1 MRPGAEI
8 VTKHPEQPLVRFTP
22 RPPLRPPARV
32 VGRVTRPLEDIY
44 HYVLTLPWS
53 LTIAYLAGAFLAV
66 NLAFA
71 WLYTLEPAGIAGAR
85 PGSFEDAFYF
95 SVQTVATIGYGVMH
109 PESRYAHVLV
119 SVEAML
125 GIMCNA
131 LVTGLTFARLARPTA
146 RILFGAR
153 AVIGP
158 AEGAPH
164 LMIRM
169 ANWRHNLLTDVR
181 VQVLLLRE
189 EVGEDREPAQRAV
202 ELPLVVDQT
211 PILAVTWTVK
221 HRIDAHSPLYG
232 PDPLALLRA
241 AGAELVVCLRG
252 IDDTFNTEIHARH
265 RYTLDDIVVGAVF
278 EKVLVPRAD
287 GSRVLDYRSFH
298 RVRGVDA
305 SPGS

>member
-1 MRPGAEI
+1 M
-8 VTKHPEQPLVRFTP
+8 
-22 RPPLRPPARV
+22 
-32 VGRVTRPLEDIY
+32 EDIY

-53 LTIAYLAGAFLAV
+53 ITLAYLVGAFLAV
-66 NLAFA
+66 NVVFA
-71 WLYTLEPAGIAGAR
+71 WLYTLDPAAIAGAR

-95 SVQTVATIGYGVMH
+95 SVQTVATIGYGAMH
-109 PESRYAHVLV
+109 PDSRYAHALV
-119 SVEAML
+119 SIEAMI

-131 LVTGLTFARLARPTA
+131 LVTGLTFARFARPTA

-181 VQVLLLRE
+181 VQVLLLCE
-189 EVGEDREPAQRAV
+189 DVGEDSEPVRRAI

-221 HRIDAHSPLYG
+221 HRIDANSPLHG
-232 PDPLALLRA
+232 PDRLAQLRA

-265 RYTLDDIVVGAVF
+265 RYTLDDVVVGAVF
-278 EKVLVPRAD
+278 ERVLVPRAD

-298 RVRGVDA
+298 RVVPADT
-305 SPGS
+305 SPGE

>member
-1 MRPGAEI
+1 VRSGTEV
-8 VTKHPEQPLVRFTP
+8 VTKHPEQALIRFTP
-22 RPPLRPPARV
+22 RPPLTPHARA

-44 HYVLTLPWS
+44 HHVLTLPWS
-53 LTIAYLAGAFLAV
+53 VTIAYLAGAFLAV
-66 NLAFA
+66 NIVFA
-71 WLYTLEPAGIAGAR
+71 WLYTLEPAAIAGAR

-95 SVQTVATIGYGVMH
+95 SVQTVATIGYGAMH
-109 PESRYAHVLV
+109 PDSRYGHLLV
-119 SVEAML
+119 SAEAMI

-131 LVTGLTFARLARPTA
+131 LVTGLTFARFARPTA

-158 AEGAPH
+158 ADGSPH

-181 VQVLLLRE
+181 VQVLLLCQE
-189 EVGEDREPAQRAV
+189 ISEDGEPVHRAI

-221 HRIDAHSPLYG
+221 HRLDANSPLHE
-232 PDPLALLRA
+232 PDRLARLRA

-252 IDDTFNTEIHARH
+252 IDDTFNTEVHARH

-278 EKVLVPRAD
+278 ENVLVPRAD

-298 RVRGVDA
+298 RIVAVDA
-305 SPGS
+305 SPRS